1 MWREVRAMRDRRPG
15 VNFPRTD
22 ICQRGIEGF
31 WRTICR
37 ATSLAVTLLLVVS
50 AGGVAAADRPPVR
63 TLDEVVRGT
72 LESEESLRIVAAEVR
87 KAELRTRRYLLSLTP
102 DLRLRGSYARTG
114 VGDSGN
120 DGSEGGASSSGDRY
134 GWGLALSQPL
144 YTGGRAS
151 AAYRGQKDLE
161 ASLRLQAEL
170 TGRALALAAA
180 QAYYGVLE
188 ALAAVDI
195 GEQAVLLARRQ
206 FDRAARRVELGE
218 AVLND
223 QLRAEVSLRRL
234 EADLAGSRSA
244 LAQAREAVRRLS
256 GLELDRNPVVPPPLP
271 RITGSDET
279 LVAEALAA
287 RREPEQ
293 ARLAVSAAE
302 EDVREKKG
310 RFFPSLALSATY
322 GETGEAL
329 SDLTWAWSAGLVLEV
344 PIYQS
349 GSSTYELREA
359 RVGLEQQR
367 LRAAGAARD
376 IEREVRNLVREIEAA
391 RSGIESFSLGVAAAA
406 ENLRLAERRY
416 EVGLADSI
424 EVADAQ
430 NADVAAR
437 VGLATAGYRLETLTL
452 RLSAA
457 LGRELFAAQKPA
469 SPPR

>member
-1 MWREVRAMRDRRPG
+1 MLREDREMPAE
-15 VNFPRTD
+15 
-22 ICQRGIEGF
+22 RGLPETRKGLSRF
-31 WRTICR
+31 RTIAV
-37 ATSLAVTLLLVVS
+37 ATTL
-50 AGGVAAADRPPVR
+50 AAAAVFPITLPGSAAAVDQPPAR

-87 KAELRTRRYLLSLTP
+87 KAELRTRRYFLYLTP
-102 DLRLRGSYARTG
+102 DLRLRGSYTRTG
-114 VGDSGN
+114 VEDSAN
-120 DGSEGGASSSGDRY
+120 DGGEGGGSPSGDRY
-134 GWGLALSQPL
+134 GWGLALTQPL

-151 AAYRGQKDLE
+151 AAYRGQKASE

-180 QAYYGVLE
+180 QAYYKVLE
-188 ALAAVDI
+188 AVAAVDI

-206 FDRAARRVELGE
+206 FERAARRVELGE

-244 LAQAREAVRRLS
+244 LAQAREVVRRLS
-256 GLELDRNPVVPPPLP
+256 GLELDANPVVPPPLP
-271 RITGSDET
+271 RITGSDES

-287 RREPEQ
+287 RREQEQ

-322 GETGEAL
+322 GETGEAV

-349 GSSTYELREA
+349 GSTTYELREA

-376 IEREVRNLVREIEAA
+376 IVLEVRNLVREIEAA
-391 RSGIESFSLGVAAAA
+391 RSGIESFTLGVAAAA

-430 NADVAAR
+430 SADVAAR

-452 RLSAA
+452 RLNAA
-457 LGRELFAAQKPA
+457 LGRELFAVQQPA